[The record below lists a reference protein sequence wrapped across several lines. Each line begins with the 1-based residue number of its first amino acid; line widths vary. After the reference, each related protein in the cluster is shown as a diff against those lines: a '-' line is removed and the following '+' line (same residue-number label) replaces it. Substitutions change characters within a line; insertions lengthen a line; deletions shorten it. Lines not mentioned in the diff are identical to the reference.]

1 MVYFNKPT
9 AQLLVTT
16 LQHRLRSLEQCGFLT
31 TINVYRYR
39 YPRRVS
45 VCVCVLI
52 FFSYIILF
60 SFFRRCIVLN
70 NWDIVSPSPRSIL
83 HRSSSNSNSLL
94 QQLQTAAAVIIIFY
108 YYFANAP
115 FARCVRSKNN
125 IFYTGRHDAR
135 NS

>member
-9 AQLLVTT
+9 AQLSVTT

-52 FFSYIILF
+52 FFFLYILF

-83 HRSSSNSNSLL
+83 HRSSNSLL
-94 QQLQTAAAVIIIFY
+94 QQLQTAAAVIIIFFY

-115 FARCVRSKNN
+115 FARCVRSKNH
-125 IFYTGRHDAR
+125 ILYAGQHDAR